1 MQVIFRTIVISL
13 AGMLASAL
21 ATAQAY
27 PTRPIRLIVPFA
39 AGQGAD
45 VAARLIAQKLGEDI
59 GQPLIIDN
67 RPGAGGN
74 IGAQA
79 AAKAPPD
86 GYTLLVGSNGTHAAN
101 PALYAALPFDPI
113 RDFVAIAFTGS
124 VPMVL
129 LANYAYPAT
138 STADVIRMAKASP
151 GSINVAIPSSTARV
165 VFEQFTVLS
174 GATLF
179 PVNYKSSPTA
189 FTDLIGNQVPLS
201 IDTLIASAPQLKAGR
216 VKAIAISS
224 KARSEVLPNVPSFA
238 EAGLAGFDISAW
250 NVWFAPR
257 DTPPEVVKSLNS
269 GIGKVLAQAEVKQ
282 RLRDLGLEP
291 GGGESPQAVADF
303 VAAELRKWGELIR
316 RAGLKAE

>member
-1 MQVIFRTIVISL
+1 MFIKFTL
-13 AGMLASAL
+13 TLLASL
-21 ATAQAY
+21 LTASIASAQPY
-27 PTRPIRLIVPFA
+27 PSKPIRLVVPFA

-45 VAARLIAQKLGEDI
+45 VAARLIAQKLSDDI
-59 GQPLIIDN
+59 GQPIIIDN

-79 AAKAPPD
+79 VAKAAPD

-101 PALYAALPFDPI
+101 PALYATLPFDPI
-113 RDFVAIAFTGS
+113 KDFAPIAFTGS

-129 LANYAYPAT
+129 LANNGFAANT
-138 STADVIRMAKASP
+138 TAEVIRMAKAAP
-151 GSINVAIPSSTARV
+151 GTLNVAIPSSTSRV
-165 VFEQFTVLS
+165 VFEQFSVLS
-174 GATLF
+174 GASLF

-216 VKAIAISS
+216 VKAIAVSS
-224 KARSEVLPNVPSFA
+224 RVRSEALPGVPSFS
-238 EAGLAGFDISAW
+238 EAGLAGFDIAAW
-250 NVWFAPR
+250 NVWFAPHDSPAEAVR
-257 DTPPEVVKSLNS
+257 VLNAGVVR
-269 GIGKVLAQAEVKQ
+269 VLAQPEVKQ

-291 GGGESPQAVADF
+291 GGNQLPQAVGEF
-303 VAAELRKWGELIR
+303 VAAEIRKWGDLIR

>member
-1 MQVIFRTIVISL
+1 MLIRIFAIF
-13 AGMLASAL
+13 MLATL
-21 ATAQAY
+21 APGLAAAQPY
-27 PTRPIRLIVPFA
+27 PAKPIRLIVPFA

-45 VAARLIAQKLGEDI
+45 VAARLIAQKLGDEI
-59 GQPLIIDN
+59 GQPLVIDN

-101 PALYAALPFDPI
+101 PALYATLPFDPI
-113 RDFVAIAFTGS
+113 RDFVPIAFTGS

-129 LANYAYPAT
+129 LANPGFAAA
-138 STADVIRMAKASP
+138 STADLIRMAKASP
-151 GSINVAIPSSTARV
+151 GTLNVAIPSSTSRV
-165 VFEQFTVLS
+165 VFEQFTVLA
-174 GATLF
+174 GVTLF

-189 FTDLIGNQVPLS
+189 MTDLIGNQISLS

-216 VKAIAISS
+216 LKAIAISS
-224 KARSEVLPNVPSFA
+224 KARSQVLPGVPSFA

-257 DTPPEVVKSLNS
+257 DTPPEAVRVLNA
-269 GIGKVLAQAEVKQ
+269 GISRVLAQPEVRQ

-291 GGGESPQAVADF
+291 GGADSPQQVAEF
-303 VAAELRKWGELIR
+303 VASELRKWGELIR

>member
-1 MQVIFRTIVISL
+1 MFIKFTLTLLASFLTGSL
-13 AGMLASAL
+13 AG
-21 ATAQAY
+21 AQSY
-27 PTRPIRLIVPFA
+27 PNKPIRLVVPFA

-45 VAARLIAQKLGEDI
+45 VAARLIAQKLADDF
-59 GQPLIIDN
+59 GQPIIIDN

-79 AAKAPPD
+79 VAKAAPD

-101 PALYAALPFDPI
+101 PALYAALPFDPVK
-113 RDFVAIAFTGS
+113 DFAPIAFTGS

-129 LANYAYPAT
+129 LANNGFAANT
-138 STADVIRMAKASP
+138 TADVIRMAKAAP
-151 GSINVAIPSSTARV
+151 GALNVAIPSSTSRV
-165 VFEQFTVLS
+165 VFEQFTLLS
-174 GATLF
+174 GASLF

-216 VKAIAISS
+216 VKAIAVSS
-224 KARSEVLPNVPSFA
+224 RARSEALPGVPSFH
-238 EAGLAGFDISAW
+238 EVGLAGFDIAAW
-250 NVWFAPR
+250 NVWFAPHDSPAEAVR
-257 DTPPEVVKSLNS
+257 VLNA
-269 GIGKVLAQAEVKQ
+269 GIVRVLAQPEVKQ

-291 GGGESPQAVADF
+291 GGNQSPQAVGEF
-303 VAAELRKWGELIR
+303 VAAEIKKWGNLIR